1 MDNYKNPELGVNERV
16 ADLLE
21 RMSIE
26 EKLGQMLMLAAI
38 DENAESYIPRYKLG
52 SYLHA
57 LGDKISRLQAHN
69 NANSRLGIPMLFAI
83 DAIHGHCFEDGGT
96 VFPSQLAMACTW
108 DTQGLEAVARQT
120 VQEARASGLHWT
132 FSPVLC
138 LARDPR
144 WGRVGETFGEDPL
157 LTGVLAAA
165 FTEGY
170 QGGENK
176 IAACA
181 KHFVAYGETDG
192 GRDSAD
198 ADVSERRLRTTFLP
212 PFKKQV
218 DHGCMTFMA
227 SYQALNGVPCSAN
240 TWLMNTVLREEW
252 AYEGVVVTDWNN
264 LGQMLTLQH
273 CVEDMKQ
280 AVLLGLSASNDIFMS
295 TPEFFD
301 CALELIQ
308 EGKVAE
314 SRIDESVKRILA
326 LKFKLGLFD
335 AASDS
340 QSRQQVLENQARWKL
355 AQEVAE
361 ASLVLLKNEANTLPL
376 SPKIGKIVL
385 VGDSAD
391 DLLAHLGDWSFI
403 PGLTAFQDS
412 VTHRK
417 SSTLFHDSLKLFCKT
432 NNIDFEFVQ
441 GCSPTQSP
449 SLAVD
454 IPKDADV
461 IIFCGGDTL
470 AQHGEFHDRSSLE
483 LTGNQLQVM
492 ESLANHSATVV
503 SVLLMSKPLL
513 IEKVLDTSDAVL
525 LSFCSG
531 AKTGSAVTN
540 TLFGKHNPCGKL
552 PISFPRNEGQLPVY
566 YYQAP
571 GWHSRLSP
579 HYHCEDAYIDVTG
592 EPLLAFGEGQS
603 FSDIEY
609 GDVSSSQDALS
620 EGGSVKLHCVLKNKS
635 AIHGYEIV
643 QLYIRQCVPGVTS
656 PVKKLIDFQRVSMP
670 ADAAVEVV
678 FEVVA
683 EQLDVLDIHL
693 KPTQPKG
700 RVVFMLGSSSRDQDL
715 NLIEL
720 KVK

>member
-1 MDNYKNPELGVNERV
+1 VDNYKNPELGVNERV

-301 CALELIQ
+301 CA
-308 EGKVAE
+308 V
-314 SRIDESVKRILA
+314 R
-326 LKFKLGLFD
+326 
-335 AASDS
+335 
-340 QSRQQVLENQARWKL
+340 
-355 AQEVAE
+355 
-361 ASLVLLKNEANTLPL
+361 
-376 SPKIGKIVL
+376 
-385 VGDSAD
+385 
-391 DLLAHLGDWSFI
+391 
-403 PGLTAFQDS
+403 
-412 VTHRK
+412 
-417 SSTLFHDSLKLFCKT
+417 
-432 NNIDFEFVQ
+432 
-441 GCSPTQSP
+441 
-449 SLAVD
+449 
-454 IPKDADV
+454 
-461 IIFCGGDTL
+461 
-470 AQHGEFHDRSSLE
+470 
-483 LTGNQLQVM
+483 
-492 ESLANHSATVV
+492 
-503 SVLLMSKPLL
+503 
-513 IEKVLDTSDAVL
+513 
-525 LSFCSG
+525 
-531 AKTGSAVTN
+531 
-540 TLFGKHNPCGKL
+540 
-552 PISFPRNEGQLPVY
+552 
-566 YYQAP
+566 
-571 GWHSRLSP
+571 
-579 HYHCEDAYIDVTG
+579 
-592 EPLLAFGEGQS
+592 
-603 FSDIEY
+603 FS
-609 GDVSSSQDALS
+609 
-620 EGGSVKLHCVLKNKS
+620 KS
-635 AIHGYEIV
+635 AAGARE
-643 QLYIRQCVPGVTS
+643 PGQMETC
-656 PVKKLIDFQRVSMP
+656 P
-670 ADAAVEVV
+670 
-678 FEVVA
+678 
-683 EQLDVLDIHL
+683 
-693 KPTQPKG
+693 
-700 RVVFMLGSSSRDQDL
+700 GSG
-715 NLIEL
+715 
-720 KVK
+720 